1 VTVAGWMPRAHYV
14 ARAGRCGI
22 FLRSLWWNLGPHS
35 QLPRRA
41 PSDVHVG
48 LSILLRDCYPT
59 GSRRMH
65 GTHDYLAGLAQIHTR
80 ESVEDRRVLWRQ
92 GLASLAVAA
101 SDQQPTPLEGLATE
115 PLLNSVRVAVSS
127 GLIDDLSFLSRPV
140 AMAALFELAGALPPG
155 PEKRELGRRVLT
167 ALHEGDAATF
177 VTLATSLALASPRAL
192 GGALV
197 RARVALSLRLPI
209 AAGTGA
215 DTLAL
220 ALISRPELERE
231 WLTAHSLG
239 ALPSRRMAGRLL
251 ERAAR
256 EAARRAK
263 EGDDSGVCVF
273 ERPAVRAAWSRL
285 ISDRESLVWRHVAAA
300 RGLLAAAVPMLAEE
314 IERDLAPRLGPS
326 EWRRAATSL
335 AATLSHDPDK
345 ALARCLKI
353 LAGEITVKDPGVPS
367 VMIFGLSRAVEEE
380 PEASEELLTKLVLVG
395 GTEAIEA
402 LVDLHEEH
410 AGNPIGA
417 QAAFSAVQTLRATAP
432 TDDDGAVAL
441 VQALMDDLDMGAA
454 GPKPTVRSAL
464 AAALRAFAEGRDL
477 GPATDAALEAAND
490 AIAILE
496 STGDA
501 TSADRQAL
509 FRALRE
515 LDAGLLQTSTLSDLL
530 TVRSRED
537 PGPDGPL
544 ADMLWLVG
552 SWLLGREQ
560 QLLTAKTIPHVTL
573 HFRQL
578 RTLLHLVDAE
588 FGAGED
594 PSIPVRSRCT
604 HTFRML
610 CERVRGDKVTP
621 LRRLT
626 CAIFARAA
634 DAVVREQVYELSDA
648 FIAAC
653 WCVQST
659 FDLRCLAEACMA
671 PEFRELFAAM
681 SEVALLVGER
691 SGRHVD
697 EQVLVES
704 LRGVAEALPPG
715 SSARVEGLRRGL
727 LGITRALEAFTE
739 AQCVSELRRGD
750 DGTALDRLAGAI
762 TYAARLIAGATR
774 RTGLR
779 EGFFPSSSTRGLRKL
794 DAWVERALLEKDE
807 GMGAAAA
814 VAAEAV
820 RQDLPPLFAEVVG
833 RVLLRI
839 GRLPRDVSASA
850 EMVRVVKTGHQIP
863 LPPWLPPSRTMGGF
877 YIVRPIG
884 TGAGGSVFV
893 ARRTEERHEES
904 AEAFALKVPAYT
916 GAAARTLS
924 EEEFLR
930 LFREEAG
937 ALLTLPT
944 DKNLAGFVTFDAGA
958 KPKPILVMEL
968 VQGPTLERLLDKRAM
983 SMPLALDV
991 LDGLAAGLEA
1001 MHRAGIGHLD
1011 VKPSNVILR
1020 YADEVAPQTHSRQA
1034 PNVAPVLV
1042 DFGLAGRKVRPGCG
1056 SPYYGAP
1063 EVWDTASFGDRVD
1076 PRATDVYS
1084 FSCLAYELLTG
1095 ATLFSGDALPAIIAA
1110 HLIHEDGPETLRWL
1124 RKHGQAAAL
1133 ADLLSLGLRR
1143 NPRKRLALSDMRAAL
1158 SDLGH
1163 NRLRALSWPLR
1174 A

>member
-1 VTVAGWMPRAHYV
+1 
-14 ARAGRCGI
+14 
-22 FLRSLWWNLGPHS
+22 
-35 QLPRRA
+35 
-41 PSDVHVG
+41 
-48 LSILLRDCYPT
+48 
-59 GSRRMH
+59 
-65 GTHDYLAGLAQIHTR
+65 
-80 ESVEDRRVLWRQ
+80 
-92 GLASLAVAA
+92 
-101 SDQQPTPLEGLATE
+101 LE
-115 PLLNSVRVAVSS
+115 
-127 GLIDDLSFLSRPV
+127 
-140 AMAALFELAGALPPG
+140 
-155 PEKRELGRRVLT
+155 
-167 ALHEGDAATF
+167 
-177 VTLATSLALASPRAL
+177 
-192 GGALV
+192 
-197 RARVALSLRLPI
+197 
-209 AAGTGA
+209 
-215 DTLAL
+215 
-220 ALISRPELERE
+220 
-231 WLTAHSLG
+231 
-239 ALPSRRMAGRLL
+239 
-251 ERAAR
+251 
-256 EAARRAK
+256 
-263 EGDDSGVCVF
+263 
-273 ERPAVRAAWSRL
+273 
-285 ISDRESLVWRHVAAA
+285 
-300 RGLLAAAVPMLAEE
+300 
-314 IERDLAPRLGPS
+314 
-326 EWRRAATSL
+326 
-335 AATLSHDPDK
+335 
-345 ALARCLKI
+345 I
-353 LAGEITVKDPGVPS
+353 LAGEITAKDPGVAS

-395 GTEAIEA
+395 GIEAIEA

-410 AGNPIGA
+410 SGNPIGA

-441 VQALMDDLDMGAA
+441 VQALMDDLDMSAA
-454 GPKPTVRSAL
+454 SPKPTLRTTLAAALHVFAEGGDLGPAADAAL
-464 AAALRAFAEGRDL
+464 AAANQAIS
-477 GPATDAALEAAND
+477 TLEN
-490 AIAILE
+490 
-496 STGDA
+496 TGDS
-501 TSADRQAL
+501 TSADRRAL

-544 ADMLWLVG
+544 ADMLWLMG

-560 QLLTAKTIPHVTL
+560 QPLVEKTIPHVTL
-573 HFRQL
+573 RFRQL

-588 FGAGED
+588 FGAQDE

-610 CERVRGDKVTP
+610 CERVRGDTVTP

-626 CAIFARAA
+626 CAILARAA

-653 WCVQST
+653 WCVRSAVD
-659 FDLRCLAEACMA
+659 FRCLAEACMA

-681 SEVALLVGER
+681 AEVALLVGER
-691 SGRHVD
+691 SGRHAD
-697 EQVLVES
+697 EPALVQG
-704 LRGVAEALPPG
+704 LRGVAEALPSG

-727 LGITRALEAFTE
+727 LSITGALEAFTD
-739 AQCVSELRRGD
+739 AHCVSDLRRGD

-839 GRLPRDVSASA
+839 GRLPRDLSASG
-850 EMVRVVKTGHQIP
+850 EMARIVRVGRQLP
-863 LPPWLPPSRTMGGF
+863 LPAWLPPSRTLGGF
-877 YIVRPIG
+877 YLLRPIG

-893 ARRTEERHEES
+893 ARRADERHEET
-904 AEAFALKVPAYT
+904 AENFALKVPAYT
-916 GAAARTLS
+916 GAAAHTLS

-937 ALLTLPT
+937 ALLTLPGH
-944 DKNLAGFVTFDAGA
+944 KNLAGFVTFDAGA

-983 SMPLALDV
+983 SMPRALDV
-991 LDGLAAGLEA
+991 LDGVAAGLGA
-1001 MHRAGIGHLD
+1001 MHGAGIGHLD

-1020 YADEVAPQTHSRQA
+1020 YPNEIGLQTRGQQA
-1034 PNVAPVLV
+1034 APVLV

-1076 PRATDVYS
+1076 PLATDVYA
-1084 FSCLAYELLTG
+1084 FSCLAYEMLTG
-1095 ATLFSGDALPAIIAA
+1095 ITLFGGDSLPAIITA
-1110 HLIHEDGPETLRWL
+1110 HLTHEEGPESLRWL
-1124 RKHGQAAAL
+1124 RKHRQAAAL
-1133 ADLLSLGLRR
+1133 ADLLSMGLRR
-1143 NPRKRLALSDMRAAL
+1143 NPHKRIRLSDMRIAL
-1158 SDLGH
+1158 GEIGRS
-1163 NRLRALSWPLR
+1163 RLRDLSWPLR